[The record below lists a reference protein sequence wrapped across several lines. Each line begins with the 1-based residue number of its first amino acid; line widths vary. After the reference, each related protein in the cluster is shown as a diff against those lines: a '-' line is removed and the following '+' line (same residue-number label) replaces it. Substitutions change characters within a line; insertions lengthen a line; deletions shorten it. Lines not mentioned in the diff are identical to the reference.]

1 MPLNNIPYNVT
12 QGEWYPYNADNYTD
26 RARAMMFF
34 NSLNNSSDLYNGS
47 ITLKRLI
54 EVTETNTTSNWP
66 LGTVVTYSSGEP
78 VYAIFYIPSIPLNF
92 QVILYKPTTGSS
104 PEDQALYDEY
114 LDNLDNLSE
123 SNFTGF
129 DFGRIQYGEID
140 FDDPSHKTTVNDI
153 QKFDQETQCVY
164 AMTLDTPF
172 PADSPLS
179 AGFNYEAGI
188 MEWNAEYNDES
199 RIGNFIEING
209 TPINPAV
216 GSYIMVTDDDTGEV
230 TRYQITEILT
240 STTGL
245 ACLRVKPTDGSI
257 FPTDAN
263 VTIDSSDIDNITSRP
278 RLKIR
283 YRVPVPSGSG
293 GGGGGGGG
301 SPTTTY
307 KIYSTPDGSNYK
319 LLSGSSTKRIRDGD
333 LASPELLFDQD
344 ARIFTVGGSHTINGP
359 NFGPFNFG
367 VPTTTT
373 TDGGVTTRLTPWRKA
388 YRSINRFTPREI
400 TFRQTRTGES
410 PLDGTIKYNL
420 KRGPAIPVN
429 DMDNLDFTFPLAIP
443 HRPAA
448 LQWKV
453 YANGG
458 HGNNQIL
465 IDNDVESRE
474 YNGNVHFQGS
484 DPNFPNFVWDAN
496 QWIDPSSDGYVIDEL
511 NDPNVISF
519 TVNKNDQSS
528 EGVGRFNYDYN
539 GKVSCKETV
548 IPAYSGEILYFD
560 PSTDGFIVNNYA
572 LPSSGGIASTV
583 VFIDITETDEVLR
596 WSGSNYDPVDAWRNT
611 FGDLIMTKNGAN
623 DITLNNH
630 AVIKTDK
637 DNYVVA
643 MYSDA
648 DYTIADGDNIQIT
661 MVDKQ
666 VITNPESNLLP
677 ASSEYGPIV
686 YRDMDKEHIDDHR
699 RELVASA
706 LSDFTISSD
715 GTVDGNITIN
725 YDGDVPDGTQF
736 RLFIQEDEEESP

>member
-1 MPLNNIPYNVT
+1 MPLNDISYNVN

-66 LGTVVTYSSGEP
+66 LGADVTYSGGDP
-78 VYAIFYIPSIPLNF
+78 VYAIFYVSGIPQNF
-92 QVILYKPTTGSS
+92 QVILNKPTTGV
-104 PEDQALYDEY
+104 PVDQALYDQY

-129 DFGRIQYGEID
+129 DFGRVQYGTGDIVNA
-140 FDDPSHKTTVNDI
+140 SHKTTVSNI
-153 QKFDQETQCVY
+153 QKFDQDDKCVY

-172 PADSPLS
+172 ENTSLLGT
-179 AGFNYEAGI
+179 GFQYDAGI

-199 RIGNFIEING
+199 RAGNFIEING
-209 TPINPAV
+209 APINPAV
-216 GSYIMVTDDDTGEV
+216 GSYIMVTDTTTDAV
-230 TRYQITEILT
+230 SRYQITEILT
-240 STTGL
+240 STTNL
-245 ACLRVKPTDGSI
+245 TCLRVNPTDGSV
-257 FPTDAN
+257 FPSTDE
-263 VTIDSSDIDNITSRP
+263 TINSSDIDNITSRP

-283 YRVPVPSGSG
+283 YRVPVPSGDG
-293 GGGGGGGG
+293 GEGDGG

-319 LLSGSSTKRIRDGD
+319 LLSNNGTTKISQGD

-344 ARIFTVGGSHTINGP
+344 ARVFTIGGTHTINGP

-373 TDGGVTTRLTPWRKA
+373 TDAGVTTRLTPWRKA

-420 KRGPAIPVN
+420 KRGPAIPIS
-429 DMDNLDFTFPLAIP
+429 DMDNLNFTFPLAIP

-453 YANGG
+453 FANGG

-474 YNGNVHFQGS
+474 STGTVHFQGS
-484 DPNFPNFVWDAN
+484 DPSFVWNAN

-519 TVNKNDQSS
+519 TVNTTDQSS
-528 EGVGRFNYDYN
+528 EGAGRFNYDYN

-572 LPSSGGIASTV
+572 LPSSGGIASTA

-596 WSGSNYDPVDAWRNT
+596 WSGSNYDPVDAWRST
-611 FGDLIMTKNGAN
+611 FGDLIMTKNGAD
-623 DITLNNH
+623 DITLNNY

-643 MYSDA
+643 MYSDT
-648 DYTIADGDNIQIT
+648 DYTITDGDNIQIT

-677 ASSEYGPIV
+677 ASSDYGPIV

-699 RELVASA
+699 RELVASV

-736 RLFIQEDEEESP
+736 RLFIEDDEEGSP